1 MHYTCTGAYRH
12 TRMRTKPCAV
22 SFEQSVVPDARALLH
37 AAPCQCQCGSRNRLS
52 GIAQGGKCSVR
63 MHARLMTRTLL
74 HMHRH
79 IQTHT
84 HTMGGEL
91 QTVGLDSRALRQA
104 APRQCQCGS
113 RNRLSC
119 TA

>member
-1 MHYTCTGAYRH
+1 M
-12 TRMRTKPCAV
+12 
-22 SFEQSVVPDARALLH
+22 QRA
-37 AAPCQCQCGSRNRLS
+37 
-52 GIAQGGKCSVR
+52 
-63 MHARLMTRTLL
+63 HARLMTRTLL

-91 QTVGLDSRALRQA
+91 QTVGLDSRALLQA

-113 RNRLSC
+113 RNRLSGTGQAGKC
-119 TA
+119 SVRMPCASCMAMGRMHGSQSPEHSTHASKR

>member
-1 MHYTCTGAYRH
+1 
-12 TRMRTKPCAV
+12 
-22 SFEQSVVPDARALLH
+22 
-37 AAPCQCQCGSRNRLS
+37 
-52 GIAQGGKCSVR
+52 
-63 MHARLMTRTLL
+63 MTRTLL

-91 QTVGLDSRALRQA
+91 QTVGLDSRALLQA

-113 RNRLSC
+113 RNRVSG
-119 TA
+119 TR